1 MTFKHSTISNGLN
14 IVTYEMPYVNSV
26 AINIIVNVGSRYEK
40 LPQSGMA
47 HFLEHMAFKGTTRRS
62 YMDIAREFDAIG
74 GYFNAY
80 TSREN
85 TVYYAKSLHHNFP
98 KALDILADILQNSVF
113 AETEIKKELA
123 VITQEIAEVQDNPDE
138 LVHEK
143 LLQIAYPEQALG
155 RSVIGTFEQIKHFAK
170 QDFQDYIAQYYSAN
184 NITISMAGKISHDEA
199 VMYSEQFFTTL
210 PSRATKP
217 TYEKAS
223 YVGGK
228 GYIKKDLEQTTIIMG
243 FEAPSYNN
251 IERFYHAQILSLI
264 FGGGLSSRLFQ
275 RIREELALAYS
286 VGSWQ
291 HSFSDSGIFG
301 ISASCEHNKQQELT
315 NAISEE
321 IAKISHFISQEE
333 LDRAK
338 AQIETSIHM
347 ADEKPEYKS
356 EEIGKNFALF
366 GKFFSSAEVIN
377 TVRETS
383 EKNLTDIASSIFA
396 SPMSLA
402 KIGPDEG
409 I

>member
-1 MTFKHSTISNGLN
+1 MTFKHSTLSNGLN
-14 IVTYEMPYVNSV
+14 IVTYEMRYVNSV
-26 AINIIVNVGSRYEK
+26 AINIIVNVGSRYEN
-40 LPQSGMA
+40 LSQSGMA

-80 TSREN
+80 TSREH
-85 TVYYAKSLHHNFP
+85 TVYYAKSLHNNFP
-98 KALDILADILQNSVF
+98 KALDILADILQNSIF
-113 AETEIKKELA
+113 DEKEIQKELA

-143 LLQIAYPEQALG
+143 LFQIAYPDQALG
-155 RSVIGTFEQIKHFAK
+155 RSVVGTFEQIKDFSK
-170 QDFQDYIAQYYSAN
+170 QDFQDYIKQYYSAN

-199 VMYSEQFFTTL
+199 VIYSEQLFTNL
-210 PSRATKP
+210 PSHNTKS
-217 TYEKAS
+217 TYEKAR
-223 YVGGK
+223 YVGGAA
-228 GYIKKDLEQTTIIMG
+228 YIKKDLEQTTIIMG
-243 FEAPSYNN
+243 FEAPSYHN
-251 IERFYHAQILSLI
+251 IEQFYHAQILSVI

-301 ISASCEHNKQQELT
+301 ISASCEHNRRQELT
-315 NAISEE
+315 NAITEE
-321 IAKISHFISQEE
+321 ISKISNCISQEE

-338 AQIETSIHM
+338 SQIETSIHM

-377 TVRETS
+377 TVKETS
-383 EKNLTDIASSIFA
+383 AVDLTSIASSIFS
-396 SPMSLA
+396 SPGSFA
-402 KIGPDEG
+402 KIGPQE
-409 I
+409 